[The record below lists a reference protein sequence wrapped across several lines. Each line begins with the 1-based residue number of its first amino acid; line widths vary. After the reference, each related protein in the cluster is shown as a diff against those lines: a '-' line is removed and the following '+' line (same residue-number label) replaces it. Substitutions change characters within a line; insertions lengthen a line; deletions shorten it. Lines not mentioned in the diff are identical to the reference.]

1 MQSDKLNRK
10 SEYIDK
16 DFAVIEPFNALCCPK
31 KFAINESIKVIEQ
44 MSSNRLRVME
54 IETNFCHKVKRSTLN
69 RCCKLCLQE
78 N

>member
-1 MQSDKLNRK
+1 MRAVELNKK

-16 DFAVIEPFNALCCPK
+16 DFVVIEPFNALCCPK
-31 KFAINESIKVIEQ
+31 RFAINESIKVIEQ

-69 RCCKLCLQE
+69 RCCKLCKQE